1 MRYSIVSKLSV
12 AAMVFALAASG
23 CASRKYV
30 RTQVKESNDQ
40 LAAKEGG
47 DIKRVDT
54 NVAELSDRVGVNERV
69 TKENTTQISANA
81 TQIKDTSTQL
91 QTTKSELGN
100 EIKAVDT
107 KAGGAMSTA
116 ETARTAVGE
125 TGKRVDGLT
134 NQFENRN
141 NYAVAAEN
149 SVLFAFNSAKLQP
162 EFHAVLDTLAQKIKQ
177 DPNAVIVLEGRTDS
191 TGDADYNIKLGQ
203 QRMDAV
209 LRYLIVQSD
218 VPVQRIYQVSLGKDK
233 PVADNKTK
241 EGREQ
246 NRATVVRVL
255 SPTASG
261 TVASK

>member
-1 MRYSIVSKLSV
+1 MRYSVVSKLSV
-12 AAMVFALAASG
+12 VVMVLALAGG

-30 RTQVKESNDQ
+30 RNQVSASSDQ
-40 LAAKEGG
+40 LAAKEGS
-47 DIKRVDT
+47 DIKRVET
-54 NVAELSDRVGVNERV
+54 NVAELSDQVGANAKV
-69 TKENTTQISANA
+69 TKENTNQIAVNA

-91 QTTKSELGN
+91 QTAKTELGN
-100 EIKAVDT
+100 EIRTVDT

-116 ETARTAVGE
+116 ESARTGVAE
-125 TGKRVDGLT
+125 TGKRVDGLS

-141 NYAVAAEN
+141 NYSVSAED
-149 SVLFAFNSAKLQP
+149 SVRFAFNSAKLQP

-209 LRYLIVQSD
+209 LRYLVVQSD
-218 VPVQRIYQVSLGKDK
+218 VPIQRIYQMSLGKEK

-255 SPTASG
+255 SPNASG